1 MIGRVELR
9 EERLGVHVRNLI
21 EQNQGTQIG
30 AIDAG
35 VIADRVVQQAS
46 SGSLSQRS
54 TSKPGL
60 LTRCGSRTAT
70 RVFIALTQAS
80 PARATLTL
88 LPVGLLAI

>member
-35 VIADRVVQQAS
+35 VIADR
-46 SGSLSQRS
+46 R
-54 TSKPGL
+54 
-60 LTRCGSRTAT
+60 RTAGVERVAVPEVYFETRVVDEVRVANRT

>member
-60 LTRCGSRTAT
+60 LTRCGSRTA
-70 RVFIALTQAS
+70 
-80 PARATLTL
+80 PGYL
-88 LPVGLLAI
+88 LRLPRHRPPELH